1 MTPRH
6 LLIPLLL
13 CSTAFSAAQTAS
25 PHAPSAPPTSAP
37 NTQPQLPKP
46 EQHIRQ
52 GIITL
57 NKLYQILLK
66 IDNKQL
72 ADSAALDILKIQQE
86 LIEWGQGFG
95 SLKELSAEQRH
106 RYEQSYLPI
115 IEQINNQ
122 IRAQSARLHSARYY
136 DSTDLPT
143 VLVQFVNRVK

>member
-1 MTPRH
+1 MNSQYLVVT
-6 LLIPLLL
+6 LLL
-13 CSTAFSAAQTAS
+13 LPCPASCFAQAA
-25 PHAPSAPPTSAP
+25 APSSPPPQAEAAPA
-37 NTQPQLPKP
+37 QPKLPAA

-57 NKLYQILLK
+57 NKLYEILLK

-86 LIEWGQGFG
+86 LIEWGQAFG
-95 SLKELSAEQRH
+95 ALEELSAEHQR
-106 RYEQSYLPI
+106 RYEQAYLPI

-122 IRAQSARLHSARYY
+122 IRAQAARLHSARYY